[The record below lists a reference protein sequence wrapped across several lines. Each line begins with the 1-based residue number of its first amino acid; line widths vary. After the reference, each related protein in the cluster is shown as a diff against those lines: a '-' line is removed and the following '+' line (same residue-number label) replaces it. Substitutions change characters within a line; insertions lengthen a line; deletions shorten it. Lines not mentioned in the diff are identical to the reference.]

1 MKEPNVI
8 LDLNN
13 IRGKN
18 RSHDPIKKDKIG
30 NDPITFSCEWIKDA
44 LNLDIVNPNSAIV
57 SSASLSGDIIKPNA
71 RVVLVKEV
79 NEKGYVFYSHYN
91 SVKGQEL
98 ENNPYVSLLFFWDD
112 LARQIRISGK
122 IEKLSPEKSDE
133 YFHSRPRGSQISA
146 CISNQSRP
154 ISDRQSLDEK
164 MNKLSIE
171 LEGKDINRPDTW
183 GGYVIIPEQIEF
195 WQGQHD
201 RMHDRILFVK
211 NNNSRE
217 WEKSR
222 LEP

>member
-1 MKEPNVI
+1 M
-8 LDLNN
+8 LF
-13 IRGKN
+13 
-18 RSHDPIKKDKIG
+18 RS
-30 NDPITFSCEWIKDA
+30 
-44 LNLDIVNPNSAIV
+44 
-57 SSASLSGDIIKPNA
+57 
-71 RVVLVKEV
+71 
-79 NEKGYVFYSHYN
+79 
-91 SVKGQEL
+91 
-98 ENNPYVSLLFFWDD
+98 